1 VSQIAE
7 KPLYDPLHP
16 DFVRDPYPFY
26 RRLRESDPLHRS
38 PAGFWILTRHAEI
51 STLLRDRRLRRN
63 FDDLLTAFYGMAWHG
78 EPVWG
83 YPLQTVLFANPPRH
97 GRLRAVLS
105 KAFSAA
111 RVEGARALSAAQAQR
126 LLDRVEGDGGMDLR
140 SDFAYP
146 LAIGVICDLLGL
158 PQADAPWIAGEVECL
173 MLSFEARPLSRGELD
188 AANAALARLDAYF
201 AERFA
206 ERRAAPRDDI
216 LTLLCR
222 PETGTAALPPEAL
235 IANVVMLFTAGYETT
250 ANQICNG
257 LIALHR
263 HPEQLAALRGRPD
276 GERRIDATAVE
287 ELYRYDT
294 SAQVAARAADA
305 EIEIAGHRIAE
316 GEMVCLVLGAANR
329 DPDAFPE
336 PDRLDLAR
344 GAQGD
349 GSGGGSGRALTFGG
363 GPHFCLGARLSRIE
377 AEEAFTALFERLPQ
391 LEPLDLEALRW
402 RAGSVLRGV
411 EALPVRW

>member
-1 VSQIAE
+1 MSQTAE
-7 KPLYDPLHP
+7 TLLYDPLHP

-38 PAGFWILTRHAEI
+38 PAGFWILTRHAEV
-51 STLLRDRRLRRN
+51 SALLRDRRLRRN
-63 FDDLLTAFYGMAWHG
+63 FEDLLTAFYGEAWQD

-111 RVEGARALSAAQAQR
+111 RIEGARALAAARAER
-126 LLDRVEGDGGMDLR
+126 LLDRVAGEGGMDLR
-140 SDFAYP
+140 DDFAYP

-158 PQADAPWIAGEVECL
+158 PEADTPWIAAEVECL
-173 MLSFEARPLSRGELD
+173 MLSFEARPLSRPELD

-222 PETGTAALPPEAL
+222 PDTPEAALPPEAL
-235 IANVVMLFTAGYETT
+235 TANVVMLFTAGYETT

-263 HPEQLAALRGRPD
+263 HPAQLAALRARPD
-276 GERRIDATAVE
+276 GRRRVDATAVE
-287 ELYRYDT
+287 EFYRYDT

-305 EIEIAGHRIAE
+305 EIEIAGRRIAE

-329 DPDAFPE
+329 DPAVFPE

-344 GAQGD
+344 GAE
-349 GSGGGSGRALTFGG
+349 GGGRALTFGG

-377 AEEAFTALFERLPQ
+377 AEEAFTALFERLPG

-411 EALPVRW
+411 ESLPVRW